1 MMKKPE
7 LATREPASDE
17 IDLGDLVATLWAGK
31 PPIIAAMTGC
41 FVLSMAY
48 LWLTPPTYEA
58 NAMLQ
63 IQAGQGTLALPS
75 SVGALV
81 GNESSSTLAELE
93 ILRSRQV
100 LGRAAADLRLDRAS
114 VE

>member
-1 MMKKPE
+1 MMMKKPE
-7 LATREPASDE
+7 LATREPAPEE
-17 IDLGDLVATLWAGK
+17 IDLGDLFATLWAGK
-31 PPIIAAMTGC
+31 RTIVAAVTGC
-41 FVLSMAY
+41 FMLSMAY

-81 GNESSSTLAELE
+81 GSESSSTLAVRRLT
-93 ILRSRQV
+93 
-100 LGRAAADLRLDRAS
+100 LG
-114 VE
+114 